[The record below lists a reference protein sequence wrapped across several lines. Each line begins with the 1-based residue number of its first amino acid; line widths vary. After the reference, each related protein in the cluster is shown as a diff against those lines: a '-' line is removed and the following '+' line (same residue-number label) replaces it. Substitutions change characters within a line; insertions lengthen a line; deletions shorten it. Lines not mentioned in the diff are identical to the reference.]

1 MKYWLWGNSMLEDL
15 EIRRK
20 GLIAG
25 MVIAPIVLLIVML
38 VFILKVPQLWWAYLL
53 IFLVGCVLIMFTSF
67 VRMNYIDMRIKEL
80 KELEESKNAQTNVK

>member
-1 MKYWLWGNSMLEDL
+1 MLEDL

-25 MVIAPIVLLIVML
+25 MVISPIVLLGVLL
-38 VFILKVPQLWWAYLL
+38 VFIIKAPQLWWAYLL
-53 IFLVGCVLIMFTSF
+53 IFLVGCVVIMFTSF